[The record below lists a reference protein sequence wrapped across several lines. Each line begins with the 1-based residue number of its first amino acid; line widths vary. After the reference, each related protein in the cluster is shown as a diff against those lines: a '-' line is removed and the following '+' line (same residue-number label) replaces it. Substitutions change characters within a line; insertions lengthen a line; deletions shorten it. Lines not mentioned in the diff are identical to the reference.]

1 MVTKTLEQSEI
12 EGVTIVEGIRL
23 ELETILTTMTSLDM
37 ANVQMVL
44 ETCMGMMGRCTEM
57 HIDLTRLEMTD
68 RKAKVVRTLYLRP
81 VMDLI
86 EFLFKGG
93 SRLTEV
99 YRQEMELSK

>member
-1 MVTKTLEQSEI
+1 MVTKTIEAPELTKLEEYQE
-12 EGVTIVEGIRL
+12 ELEGIVDTL
-23 ELETILTTMTSLDM
+23 TSLDM
-37 ANVQMVL
+37 AQVGPLLQA
-44 ETCMGMMGRCTEM
+44 CMGLMGRCTEM
-57 HIDLTRLEMTD
+57 HIELTYMELTD
-68 RKAKVVRTLYLRP
+68 RKAKVLRTLYLKP

>member
-1 MVTKTLEQSEI
+1 MVTKTLEAPELTQI
-12 EGVTIVEGIRL
+12 EEYEEELKVIVDTL
-23 ELETILTTMTSLDM
+23 TSLDM
-37 ANVQMVL
+37 AQVGSVI
-44 ETCMGMMGRCTEM
+44 EACMGFMGRCTEM
-57 HIDLTRLEMTD
+57 HIELTYMELTD
-68 RKAKVVRTLYLRP
+68 RKAKVLRTLYLKP

>member
-1 MVTKTLEQSEI
+1 MVTKTVEAPELTQI
-12 EGVTIVEGIRL
+12 EEYRQ
-23 ELETILTTMTSLDM
+23 ELEAIVDTLTSLDM
-37 ANVQMVL
+37 GQVGPVL
-44 ETCMGMMGRCTEM
+44 EACMGFMGRCTEM
-57 HIDLTRLEMTD
+57 HIELNYLELTD
-68 RKAKVVRTLYLRP
+68 RKAKVLRTLTLRP

>member
-1 MVTKTLEQSEI
+1 MEI
-12 EGVTIVEGIRL
+12 
-23 ELETILTTMTSLDM
+23 
-37 ANVQMVL
+37 
-44 ETCMGMMGRCTEM
+44 
-57 HIDLTRLEMTD
+57 TD
-68 RKAKVVRTLYLRP
+68 RSAKVLRTLYLKP

>member
-1 MVTKTLEQSEI
+1 MVIKTVEAPELTVVEEYR
-12 EGVTIVEGIRL
+12 EELKVIVDTL
-23 ELETILTTMTSLDM
+23 TSLDM
-37 ANVQMVL
+37 AQVGPLLQA
-44 ETCMGMMGRCTEM
+44 CMGLMGRCTEM
-57 HIDLTRLEMTD
+57 HIELTYMELTD
-68 RKAKVVRTLYLRP
+68 KKAKVLRTLYLKP

>member
-1 MVTKTLEQSEI
+1 MVTKTVEAPELTVVEEYQE
-12 EGVTIVEGIRL
+12 ELKAIVDTL
-23 ELETILTTMTSLDM
+23 TSLDM
-37 ANVQMVL
+37 GQVGSVIEA
-44 ETCMGMMGRCTEM
+44 CMGLMGRCTEM
-57 HIDLTRLEMTD
+57 HIELTYMELTD
-68 RKAKVVRTLYLRP
+68 RKAKVLRTLYLKP